1 MLEKV
6 WLLDTLLAFLEKAG
20 LFLLRPHRG
29 QRQARVDRKIWRKL
43 ADTRLYRMGL
53 TVELT

>member
-20 LFLLRPHRG
+20 PLLLRPARG
-29 QRQARVDRKIWRKL
+29 QRQTRVDRKIWRKL
-43 ADTRLYRMGL
+43 AETRL
-53 TVELT
+53 